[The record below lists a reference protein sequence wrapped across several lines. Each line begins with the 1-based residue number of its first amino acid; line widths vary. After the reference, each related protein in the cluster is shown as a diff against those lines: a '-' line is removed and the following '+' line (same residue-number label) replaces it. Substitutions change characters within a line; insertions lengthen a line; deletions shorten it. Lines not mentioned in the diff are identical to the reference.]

1 MSVLWV
7 FLLIPF
13 YHMIMWPQLGV
24 FGTFLFDLSTL
35 KRTVKRGSMVVGEK
49 AKMLGNDG
57 RSSSMFEP

>member
-1 MSVLWV
+1 
-7 FLLIPF
+7 
-13 YHMIMWPQLGV
+13 MIMWPQLGV

-35 KRTVKRGSMVVGEK
+35 NRTVKRGSMVVGEK